1 MNNKIIYTGLAITVV
16 TVFIDISLGIYF
28 GVLTNLLTNIL
39 REPCKSNKVIKASK
53 VSLNRRDPRNFL

>member
-53 VSLNRRDPRNFL
+53 VNLDKRDPRNFL